1 MVPKIKKPRKAAE
14 TESDEEPILDDRFTT
29 VGKGG
34 KAMSFSADNIF
45 KTLKLV
51 HEARGKKVGMFS
63 FVLPF
68 STDQLVEH

>member
-1 MVPKIKKPRKAAE
+1 MIPKQKKPKKAAE

-34 KAMSFSADNIF
+34 RAMSFSPDNIF

-51 HEARGKKVGMFS
+51 HEARGKKVRIFS
-63 FVLPF
+63 FRLSF
-68 STDQLVEH
+68 SDNQAIEH